1 MLPIYIFSFTVGGVF
16 VALAAL
22 SGLDGADFDH
32 PFDTDIEVTEASR
45 NMEAGEKILTLTKYP
60 KKMTLWLPFLTV
72 KFWTFG
78 SCFFGLTGII
88 LSKFTPEIP
97 ELAIA
102 SISLLMGSFCGTSMV
117 WVLQSLRRHQADSL
131 IRANDLIGLS
141 AKVLIPFDS
150 KSKGKVQLNLKGSTI
165 DFVAFTDE
173 EKGFNRG
180 DRVLVVGLKHNQLWV
195 VSDETDETTDI

>member
-1 MLPIYIFSFTVGGVF
+1 MLPIYIFSFAIGGIF
-16 VALAAL
+16 VALAVL
-22 SGLDGADFDH
+22 SGLDGVDFDH
-32 PFDTDIEVTEASR
+32 PFDADIEVTETYR
-45 NMEAGEKILTLTKYP
+45 NIEAGEKILTLTTYP
-60 KKMTLWLPFLTV
+60 QKMTLWLPFLTV
-72 KFWTFG
+72 KFWTFS

-97 ELAIA
+97 ELVIA

-131 IRANDLIGLS
+131 IRTNDLIGLS

-150 KSKGKVQLNLKGSTI
+150 KSRGKVQLTLKGSTI

-173 EKGFNRG
+173 EKGFKRG
-180 DRVLVVGLKHNQLWV
+180 DRVLIVGLKHNQLWV
-195 VSDETDETTDI
+195 VSDEAADI